1 MKIMDKLKL
10 KVKIDKKLLI
20 FLAILLLVG
29 IAVGSIFISILNS
42 SDQNL
47 VTEHLNNFVNNI
59 ENNKLDYFQVL
70 KSNLITNISFV
81 IVIWLLGISIIGLPI
96 IIIMFFSKTFIL
108 GFSVGAILSVFK
120 TKGILFGLAYIFPG
134 QVISILFYLLL
145 TMYAMS
151 FSFKLIYVI
160 FKKKTL
166 DFKIVMNKYFKI
178 LLFVLIVIILMSLYD
193 TYLMPKLIKA
203 ILPFIK

>member
-1 MKIMDKLKL
+1 MKIMDKLKFQ
-10 KVKIDKKLLI
+10 VKIDKKLLI
-20 FLAILLLVG
+20 FLTILLLVG
-29 IAVGSIFISILNS
+29 IAFGSIFVSILDNS
-42 SDQNL
+42 DKTL
-47 VTEHLNNFVNNI
+47 VNEHLNNFINSI
-59 ENNKLDYFQVL
+59 ETDKLDYFQAL

-96 IIIMFFSKTFIL
+96 ILIMFFSKTFIL

-120 TKGILFGLAYIFPG
+120 TKGLLFSLVHIFPG
-134 QVISILFYLLL
+134 QVISLLLYLLL

-178 LLFVLIVIILMSLYD
+178 LLLVLTIVILMNLYD
-193 TYLMPKLIKA
+193 TYLMPKLVK
-203 ILPFIK
+203 ILIPFIK

>member
-1 MKIMDKLKL
+1 MKIMDKLKFQ
-10 KVKIDKKLLI
+10 VKIDKKLLI
-20 FLAILLLVG
+20 FLTILLLIG
-29 IAVGSIFISILNS
+29 IAFGSIFVSILDNS
-42 SDQNL
+42 DKTL
-47 VTEHLNNFVNNI
+47 VNEHLNNFINSI
-59 ENNKLDYFQVL
+59 ETDKLDYFQAL

-96 IIIMFFSKTFIL
+96 ILIMFFSKTFIL

-120 TKGILFGLAYIFPG
+120 TKGLLFSLAHIFPG
-134 QVISILFYLLL
+134 QVISLLLYLLL

-178 LLFVLIVIILMSLYD
+178 LLLVLTIVVLMNLYD
-193 TYLMPKLIKA
+193 TYLMPKLVK
-203 ILPFIK
+203 ILIPFIK

>member
-1 MKIMDKLKL
+1 MKIMDKLKFQ
-10 KVKIDKKLLI
+10 VKIDKKLLI
-20 FLAILLLVG
+20 FLTILLLVG
-29 IAVGSIFISILNS
+29 IAFGSIFVSILDNS
-42 SDQNL
+42 DKTL
-47 VTEHLNNFVNNI
+47 VNEHLNNFINSI
-59 ENNKLDYFQVL
+59 ETDKLDYFQAL

-96 IIIMFFSKTFIL
+96 ILIMFFSKTFIL

-120 TKGILFGLAYIFPG
+120 TKGLLFSLVHIFPG
-134 QVISILFYLLL
+134 QVISLLLYLLL

-178 LLFVLIVIILMSLYD
+178 LLLVLTIVVLMNLYD
-193 TYLMPKLIKA
+193 TYLMPKLVK
-203 ILPFIK
+203 ILIPFIK

>member
-1 MKIMDKLKL
+1 MKIMDKLKFQ
-10 KVKIDKKLLI
+10 VEIDKKLLI
-20 FLAILLLVG
+20 FLTILLLIG
-29 IAVGSIFISILNS
+29 IAFGSIFVSILDNS
-42 SDQNL
+42 DKTL
-47 VTEHLNNFVNNI
+47 VNEHLNNFINSI
-59 ENNKLDYFQVL
+59 ETDKLDYFQAL

-96 IIIMFFSKTFIL
+96 ILIMFFSKTFIL

-120 TKGILFGLAYIFPG
+120 TKGLLFSLVHIFPG
-134 QVISILFYLLL
+134 QVISLLLYLLL

-178 LLFVLIVIILMSLYD
+178 LLLVLTIVILMNLYD
-193 TYLMPKLIKA
+193 TYLMPKLVK
-203 ILPFIK
+203 ILIPFIK

>member
-1 MKIMDKLKL
+1 MKVMDKLKF

-20 FLAILLLVG
+20 FLTILLLIG
-29 IAVGSIFISILNS
+29 IAVGALFIRILDS
-42 SDQNL
+42 TDREL
-47 VTEHLNNFVNNI
+47 VNEHLNNFVNNI
-59 ENNKLDYFQVL
+59 ESDKLDYFSTF

-96 IIIMFFSKTFIL
+96 ILIMFFSKAFIL

-120 TKGILFGLAYIFPG
+120 IKGMLFSLVYIFPG
-134 QVISILFYLLL
+134 QVINLILYLLL

-151 FSFKLIYVI
+151 FSFKLIYAI
-160 FKKKTL
+160 FKKKTI
-166 DFKIVMNKYFKI
+166 DFKVVMNKYFKI
-178 LLFVLIVIILMSLYD
+178 LIFVLIIIILMILYD
-193 TYLMPKLIKA
+193 TYLMPKLVKT

>member
-1 MKIMDKLKL
+1 MQIMDKLKFQ
-10 KVKIDKKLLI
+10 VKIDKKLLI
-20 FLAILLLVG
+20 FLTILLLIG
-29 IAVGSIFISILNS
+29 IAFGSIFVSILDNS
-42 SDQNL
+42 DKTL
-47 VTEHLNNFVNNI
+47 VNEHLNNFINSI
-59 ENNKLDYFQVL
+59 ETDKLDYFQAL

-96 IIIMFFSKTFIL
+96 ILIMFFSKTFIL

-120 TKGILFGLAYIFPG
+120 TKGLLFSLVHIFPG
-134 QVISILFYLLL
+134 QVISLLLYLLL

-178 LLFVLIVIILMSLYD
+178 LLLVLTIVVLMNLYD
-193 TYLMPKLIKA
+193 TYLMPKLVK
-203 ILPFIK
+203 ILIPFIK

>member
-1 MKIMDKLKL
+1 MKIMDKLKFQ
-10 KVKIDKKLLI
+10 VKIDKKLLI
-20 FLAILLLVG
+20 FLTILLLIG
-29 IAVGSIFISILNS
+29 IAFGSIFVSILDNS
-42 SDQNL
+42 DKTL
-47 VTEHLNNFVNNI
+47 VNEHLNNFINSI
-59 ENNKLDYFQVL
+59 ETDKLDYFQAL

-96 IIIMFFSKTFIL
+96 ILIMFFSKTFIL

-120 TKGILFGLAYIFPG
+120 TKGLLFSLVYIFPG
-134 QVISILFYLLL
+134 QVISLLLYLLL

-178 LLFVLIVIILMSLYD
+178 LLLVLTIVVLMNLYD
-193 TYLMPKLIKA
+193 TYLMPKLVK
-203 ILPFIK
+203 ILIPFIK

>member
-1 MKIMDKLKL
+1 MRLLDKLKF

-20 FLAILLLVG
+20 FLTVLLLVG
-29 IAVGSIFISILNS
+29 IAVGSIFVSILDS
-42 SDQNL
+42 TDTNL
-47 VTEHLNNFVNNI
+47 VNEHLNNFINSI
-59 ENNKLDYFQVL
+59 ENDKLDYLQAL

-81 IVIWLLGISIIGLPI
+81 LVIWLLGISIIGLPI
-96 IIIMFFSKTFIL
+96 ILIMFFSKTFIL

-120 TKGILFGLAYIFPG
+120 TKGILFSLVYIFPG
-134 QVISILFYLLL
+134 QVISLLFYLFL

-166 DFKIVMNKYFKI
+166 DFKIIMNKYFKI
-178 LLFVLIVIILMSLYD
+178 LLFVLVVVVLMNLYD
-193 TYLMPKLIKA
+193 TYLMPKLVKS
-203 ILPFIK
+203 ILPFIR

>member
-1 MKIMDKLKL
+1 MRLLDKLKF

-20 FLAILLLVG
+20 FLTVLLLVG
-29 IAVGSIFISILNS
+29 IAVGSIFVSILDS
-42 SDQNL
+42 TDTNL
-47 VTEHLNNFVNNI
+47 VNEHLNNFINSI
-59 ENNKLDYFQVL
+59 ENDKLDYLQAL

-81 IVIWLLGISIIGLPI
+81 LVIWLLGISIIGLPI
-96 IIIMFFSKTFIL
+96 ILIMFFSKTFIL

-120 TKGILFGLAYIFPG
+120 TKGILFSLVYILPG
-134 QVISILFYLLL
+134 QVISLLFYLFL

-166 DFKIVMNKYFKI
+166 DFKIIMNKYFKI
-178 LLFVLIVIILMSLYD
+178 LLFVLVVVVLMNLYD
-193 TYLMPKLIKA
+193 TYLMPKLVKS
-203 ILPFIK
+203 ILPFIR

>member
-1 MKIMDKLKL
+1 MRVLDKLKF

-20 FLAILLLVG
+20 FLTVLLLVG
-29 IAVGSIFISILNS
+29 IAVGSIFVSILDS
-42 SDQNL
+42 TDTNL
-47 VTEHLNNFVNNI
+47 VNEHLNNFINSI
-59 ENNKLDYFQVL
+59 ENDKLDYLQAL

-81 IVIWLLGISIIGLPI
+81 LVIWLLGISIIGLPI
-96 IIIMFFSKTFIL
+96 ILIMFFSKTFIL

-120 TKGILFGLAYIFPG
+120 TKGILFSLVYIFPG
-134 QVISILFYLLL
+134 QVISLLFYLFL

-166 DFKIVMNKYFKI
+166 DFKIIMNKYFKI
-178 LLFVLIVIILMSLYD
+178 LLFVLVVVVLMNLYD
-193 TYLMPKLIKA
+193 TYLMPKLVKS
-203 ILPFIK
+203 ILPFIR

>member
-1 MKIMDKLKL
+1 MKIMDKLKFQ
-10 KVKIDKKLLI
+10 VKIDKKLLI
-20 FLAILLLVG
+20 FLIVLLLIG
-29 IAVGSIFISILNS
+29 IVFGSVFVSILNS
-42 SDQNL
+42 NDKTL
-47 VTEHLNNFVNNI
+47 VNEHLNNFINSI
-59 ENNKLDYFQVL
+59 ENDKLDYFQAL

-96 IIIMFFSKTFIL
+96 ILIMFFSKTFIL

-120 TKGILFGLAYIFPG
+120 AKGLLFSLVYVFPG
-134 QVISILFYLLL
+134 QVISLLLYLLL

-178 LLFVLIVIILMSLYD
+178 FLLVLTIVVLMNLYD
-193 TYLMPKLIKA
+193 TYLMPKLLKMLI
-203 ILPFIK
+203 PFIK

>member
-1 MKIMDKLKL
+1 MRLLDKLKF

-20 FLAILLLVG
+20 FLTVLLLVG
-29 IAVGSIFISILNS
+29 IAVGSIFVSILDS
-42 SDQNL
+42 TDTNL
-47 VTEHLNNFVNNI
+47 VNEHLNNFINSI
-59 ENNKLDYFQVL
+59 ENDKLDYLQAL

-81 IVIWLLGISIIGLPI
+81 LVIWLLGISIIGLPI
-96 IIIMFFSKTFIL
+96 ILIMFFSKTFIL

-120 TKGILFGLAYIFPG
+120 TKGILFSLVYVFPG
-134 QVISILFYLLL
+134 QVISLLFYLFL

-166 DFKIVMNKYFKI
+166 DFKIIMNKYFKI
-178 LLFVLIVIILMSLYD
+178 LLFVLVVVVLMNLYD
-193 TYLMPKLIKA
+193 TYLMPKLVKS
-203 ILPFIK
+203 ILPFIR

>member
-1 MKIMDKLKL
+1 MKIMDKLKF

-47 VTEHLNNFVNNI
+47 VTEHLNNFINNI
-59 ENNKLDYFQVL
+59 ENNKLDYFQAL

-120 TKGILFGLAYIFPG
+120 TKGVLFALAYIFPG

>member
-1 MKIMDKLKL
+1 MKIMDKLKFQ
-10 KVKIDKKLLI
+10 VEIDKKLLI
-20 FLAILLLVG
+20 FLTILLLIG
-29 IAVGSIFISILNS
+29 IAFGSIFVSILDNS
-42 SDQNL
+42 DKTL
-47 VTEHLNNFVNNI
+47 VNEHLNNFINSI
-59 ENNKLDYFQVL
+59 ETDKLDYFQAL

-96 IIIMFFSKTFIL
+96 ILIMFFSKTFIL

-120 TKGILFGLAYIFPG
+120 TKGLLFSLVHIFPG
-134 QVISILFYLLL
+134 QVISLLLYLLL

-166 DFKIVMNKYFKI
+166 DFKIVMNKYFNI
-178 LLFVLIVIILMSLYD
+178 LLLVLTIVILMNLYD
-193 TYLMPKLIKA
+193 TYLMPKLVK
-203 ILPFIK
+203 ILIPFIK

>member
-1 MKIMDKLKL
+1 MKIMDKLKFQ
-10 KVKIDKKLLI
+10 VKIDKKLLI
-20 FLAILLLVG
+20 FLTILLLIG
-29 IAVGSIFISILNS
+29 IAFGSIFVSILDNS
-42 SDQNL
+42 DKTL
-47 VTEHLNNFVNNI
+47 VNEHLNNFINSI
-59 ENNKLDYFQVL
+59 ETDKLDYFQAL

-96 IIIMFFSKTFIL
+96 ILIMFFSKTFIL

-120 TKGILFGLAYIFPG
+120 TKGLLFSLVHIFPG
-134 QVISILFYLLL
+134 QVISLLLYLLL

-178 LLFVLIVIILMSLYD
+178 LLLVLTIVVLMNLYD
-193 TYLMPKLIKA
+193 TYLMPKLVK
-203 ILPFIK
+203 ILIPFIK

>member
-1 MKIMDKLKL
+1 MDKLKFQ
-10 KVKIDKKLLI
+10 VKIDKKLLI
-20 FLAILLLVG
+20 FLTILLLIG
-29 IAVGSIFISILNS
+29 IAFGSIFVSILDNS
-42 SDQNL
+42 DKTL
-47 VTEHLNNFVNNI
+47 VNEHLNNFINSI
-59 ENNKLDYFQVL
+59 ETDKLDYFQAL

-96 IIIMFFSKTFIL
+96 ILIMFFSKTFIL

-120 TKGILFGLAYIFPG
+120 TKGLLFSLVHIFPG
-134 QVISILFYLLL
+134 QVISLLLYLLL

-178 LLFVLIVIILMSLYD
+178 LLLVLTIVVLMNLYD
-193 TYLMPKLIKA
+193 TYLMPKLVK
-203 ILPFIK
+203 ILIPFIK

>member
-1 MKIMDKLKL
+1 MKIMDKLKFQ
-10 KVKIDKKLLI
+10 VKIDKKLLI
-20 FLAILLLVG
+20 FLTVLLLIG
-29 IAVGSIFISILNS
+29 IAFGSIFVSILDNS
-42 SDQNL
+42 DKTL
-47 VTEHLNNFVNNI
+47 VNEHLNNFINSI
-59 ENNKLDYFQVL
+59 ETDKLDYFQAL

-96 IIIMFFSKTFIL
+96 ILIMFFSKTFIL

-120 TKGILFGLAYIFPG
+120 TKGLLFSLVHIFPG
-134 QVISILFYLLL
+134 QVISLLLYLLL

-178 LLFVLIVIILMSLYD
+178 LLLVLTIVVLMNLYD
-193 TYLMPKLIKA
+193 TYLMPKLVK
-203 ILPFIK
+203 ILIPFIK